1 MSPVPATRVRAQTRC
16 SVLVEGRVG
25 GTRGALGGCAIQ
37 GPPRRGPG
45 GNLVLRGG
53 GSGAH
58 SCFGTLSRQNAEGPV
73 PPPLRA
79 CDPGLSG
86 LCGSGRLLLSRP
98 WAREPD
104 PLAFCVD
111 AMCLPPR
118 SGHSRRPRSVL
129 DAGQT
134 LRVFAAPRNQASGPG
149 SREERCQPAVICEE
163 EIGFADIVKIPLSR
177 HMLGSLLKPAPS
189 SA

>member
-1 MSPVPATRVRAQTRC
+1 MLEEPGALWVGAPSKAPLAVALAGTWYLEGEADPARVRRRQRRSQLLWDVIQAER
-16 SVLVEGRVG
+16 
-25 GTRGALGGCAIQ
+25 RGACPASAQ
-37 GPPRRGPG
+37 S
-45 GNLVLRGG
+45 LR
-53 GSGAH
+53 
-58 SCFGTLSRQNAEGPV
+58 
-73 PPPLRA
+73 
-79 CDPGLSG
+79 PGLSG
-86 LCGSGRLLLSRP
+86 LCGSGRLLLSCP

-163 EIGFADIVKIPLSR
+163 EIGFADIVKIPLSG

-189 SA
+189 SAPAWPEEPSLLF